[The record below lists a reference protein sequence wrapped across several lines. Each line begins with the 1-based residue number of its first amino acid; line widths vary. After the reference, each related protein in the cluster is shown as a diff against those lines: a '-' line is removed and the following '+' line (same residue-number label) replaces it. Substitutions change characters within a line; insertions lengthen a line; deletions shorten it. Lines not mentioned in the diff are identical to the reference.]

1 MDSTNDYIF
10 KILVLGDNK
19 TGKGSVINRY
29 TDVCFSLKSGGEFSR
44 QTIIGLDYKVKSVN
58 IGNDKIVKFQIWDS
72 TNKYGNELQSIYFKK
87 TNGYLL
93 LMDVTSQSSFLNLPF
108 WINQINDMHKKYAN
122 SNNSISDEIPK
133 IVIIG
138 NKSDE
143 IEKIVID
150 KKTAQNYCDSLSIPL
165 FYVSAKSNENIDEAF
180 NLLQN
185 LILKCEIPHE
195 LPSQQKI
202 LLTPNFCKLL

>member
-1 MDSTNDYIF
+1 MDPVNDYIF

-29 TDVCFSLKSGGEFSR
+29 TDVCFSLKSGGELSK
-44 QTIIGLDYKVKSVN
+44 QTIGLDFKVKSVN

-72 TNKYGNELQSIYFKK
+72 TNKYGNELQSYYFKK

-108 WINQINDMHKKYAN
+108 WINQINEMHKKYAS
-122 SNNSISDEIPK
+122 SNNGDEIPK
-133 IVIIG
+133 IVIIA

-165 FYVSAKSNENIDEAF
+165 FYVSAKLNENIDEAF
-180 NLLQN
+180 KLLQN
-185 LILKCEIPHE
+185 LILKSEIPHE
-195 LPSQQKI
+195 LPSQQQQFP
-202 LLTPNFCKLL
+202 LTSNFCNIM